1 MATTTAIPIPSRKNK
16 HPAASN
22 NNDAGSVDSA
32 ASTPPGSYGSA
43 TPSGSPSSENTQSKQ
58 RRRESLMSA
67 AFSAQ
72 EHTVV
77 NVGDAESPRL
87 VRLTCPNL
95 PLSIQSL
102 LPFPFEHTYTTD
114 IDNTSRYE
122 VASGLEANTFS
133 PDNMRQSLP
142 RLHLEPRNLPPELR
156 GLRV

>member
-16 HPAASN
+16 HPAA
-22 NNDAGSVDSA
+22 SVDSA

-95 PLSIQSL
+95 PLPMPMPI
-102 LPFPFEHTYTTD
+102 PFPSGIYIHNTTTTTCHD
-114 IDNTSRYE
+114 
-122 VASGLEANTFS
+122 
-133 PDNMRQSLP
+133 MK
-142 RLHLEPRNLPPELR
+142 
-156 GLRV
+156 

>member
-16 HPAASN
+16 HPAAN

-32 ASTPPGSYGSA
+32 ASSFQTPGGERYTGSYGSA
-43 TPSGSPSSENTQSKQ
+43 ASSSSPSSENTQSKQ

-87 VRLTCPNL
+87 VR
-95 PLSIQSL
+95 
-102 LPFPFEHTYTTD
+102 
-114 IDNTSRYE
+114 
-122 VASGLEANTFS
+122 
-133 PDNMRQSLP
+133 
-142 RLHLEPRNLPPELR
+142 
-156 GLRV
+156 